1 MAALSLLLSVLLMR
15 PAMPSN
21 PTATIT
27 SEISTS
33 SRLKPDTC
41 TGAYRFAQR
50 GESSMLI
57 LRSLRAAQYT
67 AANVLAECCRGLR
80 DTTCQHVKCTR
91 VVHTAAV
98 AQREGDLSRQIGH
111 AVGKIGDAV
120 AAAVGQGVAAVQ
132 GGIGADHG
140 VSARRRR
147 DVLHRPAGTPTARAD
162 GRAGH
167 AIAAAANQY
176 VAAGLDSLAARQR
189 HRGYQSV
196 NLGNIAIALD
206 GGAEIG
212 HGNSGENRYHCNQH
226 QKLDEREALVP
237 RHFLNRPGF
246 S

>member
-80 DTTCQHVKCTR
+80 DTTCQHVKRAR
-91 VVHTAAV
+91 VIHAAAV
-98 AQREGDLSRQIGH
+98 AQRAGDGAPQIGH
-111 AVGKIGDAV
+111 AIGKIGNAV
-120 AAAVGQGVAAVQ
+120 AAAVGQGIAAVQ
-132 GGIGADHG
+132 CGVRADHG
-140 VSARRRR
+140 VGARRRR
-147 DVLHRPAGTPTARAD
+147 EVLHRPTGAPVGGAC

-167 AIAAAANQY
+167 AVSAAADLYIAT
-176 VAAGLDSLAARQR
+176 GLDRLAARQR
-189 HRGYQSV
+189 HRRYQSV
-196 NLGNIAIALD
+196 NLRDIAIALD

-212 HGNSGENRYHCNQH
+212 HGN
-226 QKLDEREALVP
+226 
-237 RHFLNRPGF
+237 
-246 S
+246 